1 MSTPFRREL
10 RRLGWGLVISMIDIR
25 LGYFNLLPDIIG
37 YLMVLSAL
45 QHLGSI
51 HPAYK
56 KAKYI
61 SIVLIILTI
70 PVLFIQTNVTI
81 TEFSSIPLA
90 VHFYSQL
97 LFILHILMAYWI
109 FNGLIEM
116 LKQDGAV
123 QLLDTAISRRN
134 TYLVFNILNVIIYPF
149 LLNIEDSWVMLLIAS
164 GILLFI
170 MELLFL
176 RLPFR
181 ISNVREKRS
190 LN

>member
-10 RRLGWGLVISMIDIR
+10 RRLGWGLVIAMIDIR
-25 LGYFNLLPDIIG
+25 LGYFDLLPDIIG

-45 QHLGSI
+45 QQLGSI

-90 VHFYSQL
+90 VHLYSQL

-134 TYLVFNILNVIIYPF
+134 TYLVFNILMVIIYPF
-149 LLNIEDSWVMLLIAS
+149 LLNVEDSWVMLLIAF

>member
-10 RRLGWGLVISMIDIR
+10 RRLGWGLVIAMIDIR
-25 LGYFNLLPDIIG
+25 LGYFDLLPDIIG

-51 HPAYK
+51 HSAYK

-134 TYLVFNILNVIIYPF
+134 TYLVFNILMVIIYPF
-149 LLNIEDSWVMLLIAS
+149 LLNVEDSWVMLLIAF

-181 ISNVREKRS
+181 VSNVREKRS